1 MNKLLF
7 TLIFT
12 FFSVSLFSQ
21 EFPDYS
27 IHKEQSDFYKNLG
40 INSIESF
47 DSLQDFKKIDVLKNQ
62 TDYEL
67 SKRVFGYHP
76 YWGGSNY
83 LNYQWDLISDFCY
96 FSYEVDA
103 VTGNP
108 TTVHDWHTSE
118 AIDLALANDVK
129 VHLCVTIFSGHYT
142 FFNSATTQQTL
153 IDNVIQM
160 IDERGAQ
167 GVNMD
172 IEAISSSL
180 SNELTSFLINLS
192 NQLHAALPEAELSI
206 AAPAVNWSGTYD
218 ISTLKDYVDL
228 FMVMAYDYYW
238 NGSSQAGAVS
248 PLYSM
253 TSAYDYN
260 FSKTISYYQSQ
271 GVPKNKLLMGVPYYG
286 RQWPT
291 QGPDAPSNTN
301 GSGTAYTYRYV
312 KNNTSGYYSNEN
324 KKWEAN
330 SFSPYFSFENNGWN
344 QCFMED
350 TYSLGKK
357 YNIVNRRQVAG
368 IGIWA
373 LGYDNGYSALWDLI
387 AGKFTTEAQL
397 TLSDTVFDSGGPAF
411 NYYDNEFY
419 TYQIT
424 VPENN
429 TIELSFME
437 FGLEPGYDS
446 LWVYDGLGNNSPKIG
461 AFSGNSIPE
470 ILNSTGNSL
479 MLEFYSDGATTASGW
494 EAIYDV
500 FTKTPVNKIKNPI
513 SLKASPNP
521 FSSELNVSFSLDQS
535 RDIEFRIYSFNGQLI
550 YKGVPNK
557 YPKGGNIIPVDK
569 RILSKLKPA
578 TYIISLAS
586 DDKLIGQGFIVKQ

>member
-1 MNKLLF
+1 MNKLFF
-7 TLIFT
+7 TLVFMV
-12 FFSVSLFSQ
+12 FPASLFSQ
-21 EFPDYS
+21 GFPDHS

-40 INSIESF
+40 ITSIESF
-47 DSLQDFKKIDVLKNQ
+47 DSLQGFQKMDRLKNQ
-62 TDYEL
+62 KDYEL

-83 LNYQWDLISDFCY
+83 LNYQWDLLSDLCY

-103 VTGNP
+103 ATGNP
-108 TTVHDWHTSE
+108 TTVHDWYTSE

-142 FFNSATTQQTL
+142 FFNSATAQQTL

-160 IDERGAQ
+160 IDERGAN

-218 ISTLKDYVDL
+218 VSTLKDYVDL
-228 FMVMAYDYYW
+228 FMIMAYDYYW

-253 TSAYDYN
+253 TSSYDYN

-271 GVPKNKLLMGVPYYG
+271 GVPKIKLLMGVPYYG

-291 QGPDAPSNTN
+291 QGPIAPSNTTA
-301 GSGTAYTYRYV
+301 SGTAYTYRYV
-312 KNNTSGYYSNEN
+312 KDNTSGYYSNEN

-330 SFSPYFSFENNGWN
+330 SFSPYYSFENNGWN

-350 TYSLGKK
+350 SYSLGKK
-357 YNIVNRRQVAG
+357 YDIVNRRQVVG

-373 LGYDNGYSALWDLI
+373 LGYDNGYSDLWDLI
-387 AGKFTTEAQL
+387 SGRFTTEAQL
-397 TLSDTVFDSGGPAF
+397 TLSDTIFDSGGPTF
-411 NYYDNEFY
+411 NYYDNELY
-419 TYQIT
+419 TYLIT
-424 VPENN
+424 VPENS
-429 TIELSFME
+429 TIELVFTD

-446 LWVYDGLGNNSPKIG
+446 LWVYDGPGTNNPKIG
-461 AFSGNSIPE
+461 GFSGNALPGTLS
-470 ILNSTGNSL
+470 SSGNSL
-479 MLEFYSDGATTASGW
+479 LLEFNSDGATTGSGW
-494 EAIYDV
+494 EAVYDV
-500 FTKTPVNKIKNPI
+500 FTAMPENKSNSLV

-521 FSSELNVSFSLDQS
+521 FTSKLSVSFSLGKS
-535 RDIEFRIYSFNGQLI
+535 RDIEFRVYSINGQLI
-550 YKGVPNK
+550 YKGAPEK
-557 YPKGGNIIPVDK
+557 YPKGGNVISVDK
-569 RILSKLKPA
+569 GILRNLKPA
-578 TYIISLAS
+578 IYIISLTS
-586 DDKLIGQGFIVKQ
+586 DGRLIGQGSIVKQ